1 MKEHFFFTHPGRGL
15 AAWIVI
21 TLVWWQPHLDE
32 PRWIMPLLFFAALFL
47 MPFSHALQRGTSA
60 ATTRDTQVEVFC
72 AFMLVLSFAQDEVLW
87 AVVLTLPWLVWR
99 VWWAVGSVQTL
110 RHAQWTVGDL
120 ASASAGVFPVIGAL
134 WLTLHQTNWRLVWNF
149 DPLIVM
155 LTAAHF
161 HHAGFTLPLMAG
173 LNAKARPGC
182 WTRFSCVAILL
193 GVPLVAIGIT
203 CTHFGVLPFVEPFGV
218 TVLVL
223 GSAGRGRFADSKR
236 LGKGKRRTGA
246 AGVCRLGRFLA
257 RRDAFG
263 ARFRP
268 SLCFPESGADDAADV
283 GDPRDAER
291 VWLRRHGCAGLPGV
305 DCVGCAVRRDSL
317 DRRARFITTSGVS
330 RHFRS
335 MARRGWHSSRCRLL
349 CA

>member
-134 WLTLHQTNWRLVWNF
+134 WLTLHQTNWPLFGF

-203 CTHFGVLPFVEPFGV
+203 CMHFGMLPFVEPFGV

-223 GSAGRGRFADSKR
+223 GALGVAVSQIQRGLEKESGRLVR
-236 LGKGKRRTGA
+236 LGF
-246 AGVCRLGRFLA
+246 V
-257 RRDAFG
+257 
-263 ARFRP
+263 
-268 SLCFPESGADDAADV
+268 V
-283 GDPRDAER
+283 
-291 VWLRRHGCAGLPGV
+291 
-305 DCVGCAVRRDSL
+305 
-317 DRRARFITTSGVS
+317 SGVS
-330 RHFRS
+330 LLAAMLLALGFGLRYVLPNLALTMPQMWAIHGTLNVFGFGLCGIL
-335 MARRGWHSSRCRLL
+335 AWRGATR
-349 CA
+349 